1 MAWQDRLNEAA
12 YTPPNGARIVLEY
25 EEVRTAAELRGSR
38 FDFAN
43 VPGTYVQGT
52 GSSGREFP
60 MRVYFNGEDHDTQA
74 AAFLNALRDPGEGT
88 LEHPIAGRVQVV
100 PLGRIVQRNDLV
112 RAANESAFEVTFWE
126 TIGALYP
133 SSQSDPASDVLASV
147 SGFNSAA
154 ATAYEGGISLATGSE
169 LAELINGVKSETQ
182 KVKKFLQPIAATV
195 ERVSNQFDDIAD
207 SITDGIN
214 VLVQEP
220 LTLAFQIVQLVQ
232 SPGRASAL
240 WQDKLEAFASLAANI
255 TSAGART
262 PTVDRTA
269 QNLFLTD
276 DLYASGALTGVIVG
290 AVNNEF
296 TTQPDAIK
304 AAQAILA
311 QAGTL
316 NTWRE
321 QNFEALGETDTG
333 ESYQQWQE
341 AASLCA
347 GFLVQISFTLAQ
359 ERIITTER
367 DRSIVDL
374 CAELYGS
381 VDDKLDFLIN
391 SNSLTGDEIIEI
403 PRGRSIKYYV

>member
-12 YTPPNGARIVLEY
+12 YTPPSGSRIVLAY
-25 EEVRTAAELRGSR
+25 EEVRTASELRGSR

-43 VPGTYVQGT
+43 VQGSYIQAT

-60 MRVYFNGEDHDTQA
+60 MRVFFNGDDHDTKA
-74 AAFLNALRDPGEGT
+74 AAFLNALREPGEGT
-88 LEHPIAGRVQVV
+88 LEHPTAGRVQVV

-133 SSQSDPASDVLASV
+133 SSQNDPASDVLAAV
-147 SGFNSAA
+147 SAFNSAA
-154 ATAYEGGISLATGSE
+154 ATAYEDGISLATGSE
-169 LAELINGVKSETQ
+169 LSELISDVRAKTQ
-182 KVKKFLQPIAATV
+182 QARKFLQPIAATV
-195 ERVSNQFDDIAD
+195 ESVSNQFDDIAD
-207 SITDGIN
+207 SITEGIN
-214 VLVQEP
+214 VLIGEP

-232 SPGRASAL
+232 APGRAVAL
-240 WQDKLEAFASLAANI
+240 WQDKIEAFANLAANI
-255 TSAGART
+255 TTAGARS

-269 QNLFLTD
+269 QNLFFTD
-276 DLYASGALTGVIVG
+276 DLYASGALTGAIVG

-296 TTQPDAIK
+296 TTQPDALQ

-311 QAGTL
+311 QADAL
-316 NTWRE
+316 NFWRE
-321 QNFEALGETDTG
+321 ANFEALSETDTG

-359 ERIITTER
+359 ERVIKTDR
-367 DRSIVDL
+367 ARSIIDL

-381 VDDKLDFLIN
+381 VDDKLDFFIN
-391 SNSLTGDEIIEI
+391 SNSLTGNEIVEI
-403 PRGRSIKYYV
+403 PRGRSIKYYI

>member
-1 MAWQDRLNEAA
+1 MAWKDRLNEAA
-12 YTPPNGARIVLEY
+12 YTSPSGARIVLEY

-43 VPGTYVQGT
+43 VEGTYVQAT

-60 MRVYFNGEDHDTQA
+60 MRVFFNGDDHDTDA
-74 AAFLNALRDPGEGT
+74 AAFLNALREPGEGT

-133 SSQSDPASDVLASV
+133 SSQNDPASDVLAAV
-147 SGFNSAA
+147 SAFNEAA

-169 LAELINGVKSETQ
+169 LGELISEITA
-182 KVKKFLQPIAATV
+182 KVQQAKKFLQPIAATV
-195 ERVSNQFDDIAD
+195 ESVSNQFDDIAD

-214 VLVQEP
+214 VLVGTP
-220 LTLAFQIVQLVQ
+220 LTLAFQVVQLVQ
-232 SPGRASAL
+232 APGRAIAL

-255 TSAGART
+255 TSAGARS

-276 DLYASGALTGVIVG
+276 DLYASGALTGAIVG

-311 QAGTL
+311 QAGAL

-321 QNFEALGETDTG
+321 GNFESLSETDTG
-333 ESYQQWQE
+333 EAYQQWQE

-381 VDDKLDFLIN
+381 IDDKLDFFIN

-403 PRGRSIKYYV
+403 PRGRAIKYYV

>member
-12 YTPPNGARIVLEY
+12 YTPPNGPRLVLKY
-25 EEVRTAAELRGSR
+25 EEVRTATELRGSR
-38 FDFAN
+38 FQFAN
-43 VPGTYVQGT
+43 VEGTYVQGT

-60 MRVYFNGEDHDTQA
+60 MRIYFNGEDHDTQA
-74 AAFLNALRDPGEGT
+74 AAFLRALRDTGEGT

-100 PLGRIVQRNDLV
+100 PLGRIVQRNNLAT
-112 RAANESAFEVTFWE
+112 AANESAFEVTFWE

-133 SSQSDPASDVLASV
+133 SSQSDPASDVLAAV
-147 SGFNSAA
+147 SGFNTAV
-154 ATAYEGGISLATGSE
+154 ATAYEGDISLETGSE
-169 LAELINGVKSETQ
+169 LAELTNEIKARTEQ
-182 KVKKFLQPIAATV
+182 VKKFLTPIAATV
-195 ERVSNQFDDIAD
+195 ESVSNQFDDIAD
-207 SITDGIN
+207 SITGGIN
-214 VLVQEP
+214 VLVGTP
-220 LTLAFQIVQLVQ
+220 LTLAFQIVQLAQ
-232 SPGRASAL
+232 APARAFAL
-240 WQDKLEAFASLAANI
+240 WQDKIEAYANLAANI
-255 TSAGART
+255 TTAGART

-290 AVNNEF
+290 AINNEF
-296 TTQPDAIK
+296 TTQPDAIE

-381 VDDKLDFLIN
+381 VDDKLDFFIN